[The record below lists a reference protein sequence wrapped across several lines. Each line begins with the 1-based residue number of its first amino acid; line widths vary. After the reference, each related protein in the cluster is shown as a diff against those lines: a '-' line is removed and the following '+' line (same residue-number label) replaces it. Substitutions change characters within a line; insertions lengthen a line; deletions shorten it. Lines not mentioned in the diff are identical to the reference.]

1 MGTEPRFHIPITVG
15 DGIQTNADLDS
26 CAEVDIVSY
35 EFAKKHRLQQAK
47 LTAPLIS
54 AINRRSTSTYG
65 VWRIPITMVDSRGT
79 TRSFQRSCVAIDR
92 DPRIEGSPVLLS
104 MTMLRDHRI
113 HLSTWNRK
121 WWFESSPT
129 ELLSPH
135 KFTKASRNHAHV
147 FAVVRMPEEVWLPH
161 DDETTQPATTD
172 LPRELLQ
179 FYDVFSAERSRTLP
193 SRKDTDHAIDVAPDE
208 SPPYGPIYPLSP
220 AELREL
226 RRYLDE
232 NIANGRVRP
241 SKSPAGAPILFVPK
255 KDGGLRL
262 CVDYRGLNKVSVK
275 NRYPLPLISE
285 ILDRLSG
292 AKYFSKIDVQ
302 DAYYRIRI
310 REGDEWKTAFRTR
323 YGHFEYTVMPFGLT
337 NAPATFQNYIHIA
350 LRGLLDL
357 FCVAYLDDILVF
369 SGDRESHT
377 RHLHQ
382 VLERMRQAEL
392 YAKPSKCVFYQN
404 QVEFLGYVVSQEG
417 ISMDPRR
424 VNTIVSWEMPRSYH
438 DVQVFLGFCNFYRRF
453 IPNYSRIALPLTDL
467 LKGSVN
473 GKKPGKVQLSLAQR
487 IAFRRL
493 ITAFQSASLLRHF
506 DPERRI
512 RVETDASNQG
522 MAGILSQPDD
532 LGLYHPVAF
541 WSRKFAG
548 AEVHYATPDQELF
561 AIVYSF
567 KHWRHYLEGS
577 IHPVEVLSDHANLR
591 TFMKQ
596 PKLNGR
602 QARWCM
608 FLSPFDFV
616 IRHRAGKTNPADGP
630 SRRTSS
636 GLGDAPGAELL
647 APLRER
653 IVTSEGVDPLNAAVD
668 SGEAPLRQAA
678 SVEEIKVVDL
688 LASKS
693 QFHPQDEESVDPLGT
708 AVDSGVE
715 AADWAVWEDL
725 GRAQYIPQC
734 EVQAADV
741 MEHVYSSQ
749 VGDHL
754 GNLIMRLQTNDQGT
768 QRRKAAVT
776 QGLPGHKGWDV
787 GPEGL
792 VRFKGR
798 LYVPAG
804 ANLRRK
810 LLSLYHDD
818 ALAGHFGMNR
828 TEELLRRKFHWVN
841 LQDDVAEYV
850 QSCAVCQ
857 GAAAPKHRPH
867 GKLESL
873 PIPSRP
879 FSELSMDF
887 ITGLPPTIHNGNP
900 VDAILVVVDRF
911 TKWCLF
917 FAVPSTITSVELAE
931 LFHSE
936 VELRFGPPDGIV
948 SDRGAIFTSKF
959 WSKLCYHS
967 HVRLRLSTAFHP
979 QTDGQTERMNQTLEH
994 YLRCFID
1001 QEQLTWP
1008 KLLKSAEFASNNAVN
1023 ATTGLSPF
1031 MSLLGYSPDF
1041 HLRTE
1046 DGPLREEVPAATT
1059 RVDKLQ
1065 NLRQKLTD
1073 HWQKATET
1081 QARHYNQRH
1090 KPLTFQRGDLVALST
1105 KNLKLKTPAKKLAPR
1120 FIGPFRVLDP
1130 VGTQAYRLALPN
1142 QYSRIHNV
1150 FHVSLLEPWK
1160 QRGKR
1165 NDNES
1170 LPMPELDDD
1179 EEWEVEEVKEEQ
1191 EFDGDLHFL
1200 VKWKGWPS
1208 EYNQWVP
1215 EADMGNAQETVA
1227 RFRRSRRKAKTKSRS

>member
-1 MGTEPRFHIPITVG
+1 MGTQPRLHTPVTVK
-15 DGIQTNADLDS
+15 DNIKTHADLDS
-26 CAEVDIVSY
+26 CAEVDIVSH
-35 EFAKKHRLQQAK
+35 EFVKNHRLEQAK
-47 LTAPLIS
+47 LTAPLVT
-54 AINRRSTSTYG
+54 AINRRSTPTYG
-65 VWRIPITMVDSRGT
+65 VWKVPITAVDSRGT
-79 TRSFQRSCVAIDR
+79 TRSFERSCVAIDR
-92 DPRIEGSPVLLS
+92 DPRLEGSPILLS
-104 MTMLRDHRI
+104 MTTLCDLRI
-113 HLSTWNRK
+113 HLSAWNRK
-121 WWFESSPT
+121 WWFETSAT

-135 KFTKASRNHAHV
+135 KFTKASRNHANV
-147 FAVVRMPEEVWLPH
+147 FAVVKMPEEVWLPH
-161 DDETTQPATTD
+161 DDETPQSDTN
-172 LPRELLQ
+172 LPPELQ
-179 FYDVFSAERSRTLP
+179 HFRDVFSAERSKTLP
-193 SRKDTDHAIDVAPDE
+193 SRKDTDHAIDVVHYQ

-232 NIANGRVRP
+232 NVSSGRVRP

-262 CVDYRGLNKVSVK
+262 CVDYRCLNKVSIK
-275 NRYPLPLISE
+275 NRDPLPLISE

-292 AKYFSKIDVQ
+292 AKYFSKIDIQ

-310 REGDEWKTAFRTR
+310 REGDEGKTACRTR

-357 FCVAYLDDILVF
+357 CCVAYLDDILIF
-369 SGDRESHT
+369 SSDRESHT
-377 RHLHQ
+377 THLHQ

-392 YAKPSKCVFYQN
+392 YAKPTKCVFYQN
-404 QVEFLGYVVSQEG
+404 HVEFLGYVISREG
-417 ISMDPRR
+417 VSMDPRR
-424 VNTIVSWEMPRSYH
+424 VNAIVSWEMPRSYH
-438 DVQVFLGFCNFYRRF
+438 DIQVFLGFCNFYRRF

-473 GKKPGKVQLSLAQR
+473 GKKPGRVQLSLTQR

-493 ITAFQSASLLRHF
+493 VAAFQSASLLRHF
-506 DPERRI
+506 DPERQVRI
-512 RVETDASNQG
+512 ETDASIQG

-532 LGLYHPVAF
+532 QGLYHPVAF
-541 WSRKFAG
+541 WSRKFTG
-548 AEVHYATPDQELF
+548 AEFHYATLDQELF

-567 KHWRHYLEGS
+567 KPWRHYLEGS
-577 IHPVEVLSDHANLR
+577 AYPIEVLSDHANFR

-630 SRRTSS
+630 SRRTNS
-636 GLGDAPGAELL
+636 GLGDALGAELL
-647 APLRER
+647 TPLRER
-653 IVTSEGVDPLNAAVD
+653 IVTEEGVVPLNAAVD
-668 SGEAPLRQAA
+668 SGEAPLRSAA
-678 SVEEIKVVDL
+678 AVEEIKVVDL

-693 QFHPQDEESVDPLGT
+693 QFHPLDEESVDPLGT
-708 AVDSGVE
+708 AVDSGVK

-734 EVQAADV
+734 EVQAAV
-741 MEHVYSSQ
+741 AAEHVYSPQ

-754 GNLIMRLQTNDQGT
+754 GNLIMRLQTDDQGT

-776 QGLPGHKGWDV
+776 QRLPGHKGWDLS
-787 GPEGL
+787 PEGL

-804 ANLRRK
+804 ANLRQK

-841 LQDDVAEYV
+841 LQNDVAEYV

-857 GAAAPKHRPH
+857 GTAAPRHRPH

-887 ITGLPPTIHNGNP
+887 ITGLPPTIQSGTL

-911 TKWCLF
+911 TKWSLF
-917 FAVPSTITSVELAE
+917 FAVPSTITSAELAE
-931 LFHSE
+931 LFHTE

-959 WSKLCYHS
+959 WSKLCYHG

-1001 QEQLTWP
+1001 QE
-1008 KLLKSAEFASNNAVN
+1008 
-1023 ATTGLSPF
+1023 
-1031 MSLLGYSPDF
+1031 
-1041 HLRTE
+1041 
-1046 DGPLREEVPAATT
+1046 
-1059 RVDKLQ
+1059 
-1065 NLRQKLTD
+1065 
-1073 HWQKATET
+1073 
-1081 QARHYNQRH
+1081 
-1090 KPLTFQRGDLVALST
+1090 
-1105 KNLKLKTPAKKLAPR
+1105 
-1120 FIGPFRVLDP
+1120 
-1130 VGTQAYRLALPN
+1130 
-1142 QYSRIHNV
+1142 
-1150 FHVSLLEPWK
+1150 
-1160 QRGKR
+1160 
-1165 NDNES
+1165 
-1170 LPMPELDDD
+1170 
-1179 EEWEVEEVKEEQ
+1179 
-1191 EFDGDLHFL
+1191 
-1200 VKWKGWPS
+1200 
-1208 EYNQWVP
+1208 
-1215 EADMGNAQETVA
+1215 
-1227 RFRRSRRKAKTKSRS
+1227 